1 MENSVFRDRVDLF
14 GHRIQCNVRDS
25 EQNFVESKTVLS
37 TGYTAVIRRDDP
49 WWIGWIEEVPG
60 VNSQGETREE
70 LISNL
75 REALAE
81 AIEMNRKDAR
91 NAAGESFEEVAIQP

>member
-1 MENSVFRDRVDLF
+1 MLP
-14 GHRIQCNVRDS
+14 
-25 EQNFVESKTVLS
+25 
-37 TGYTAVIRRDDP
+37 TGYTAVIRQDGP

-70 LISNL
+70 LLSNI

-81 AIEMNRKDAR
+81 AIEMNREDAR
-91 NAAGESFEEVAIQP
+91 KAAGETFEEVAIEL